1 MSAPSVSGSEV
12 THLRRKCGSNVT
24 AGNSKK
30 AGNVMRFKTPTTTM
44 KPSNDE
50 AKMLERFCT
59 LR

>member
-1 MSAPSVSGSEV
+1 MSGSRI
-12 THLRRKCGSNVT
+12 THLRRKWGSNVT
-24 AGNSKK
+24 AGNSKN
-30 AGNVMRFKTPTTTM
+30 AGKVMRFRTPTTTM